1 MQTLQ
6 AMPKIIFETTLL
18 RARHLERADLDA
30 LLDVYGDAEAMR
42 FVGDG
47 RPLTQAL
54 CLKWLEVTEE
64 NYRRRGYGMFALED
78 RSSKDVIG
86 FCGLVHPGD
95 QVDVE
100 IKYALKRR
108 FWGMGLATEAVRAML
123 EYGATVKGL
132 RRIIAT
138 TAPQNTASHRVL
150 VKAGMV
156 PSLLRNNENGSSTQ
170 LFSWQS
176 PELRQPSLIQGNRA
190 RRN

>member
-1 MQTLQ
+1 
-6 AMPKIIFETTLL
+6 MPQIIFETKRV
-18 RARHLERADLDA
+18 RARHLEHADIEA
-30 LLDVYGDAEAMR
+30 LLEVYGDAEAMR
-42 FVGDG
+42 WVGDG
-47 RPLTQAL
+47 RPLTRAL
-54 CLKWLEVTEE
+54 CLKWLEITEE
-64 NYRRRGYGMFALED
+64 NYRRRGYGMAALED
-78 RSSKDVIG
+78 TSCNDVIG

-132 RRIIAT
+132 HRIIAT
-138 TAPQNTASHRVL
+138 TAPENSASQKVL

-156 PSLLRNNENGSSTQ
+156 PSVVRSNENGSATRI
-170 LFSWQS
+170 FVWHHAES
-176 PELRQPSLIQGNRA
+176 PLPSLIQGNDA